1 MNLQLLTGVLNGE
14 GLENFASQLN
24 ASTEETKKGLD
35 VALPNILDALNNTIL
50 TAEGAETLN
59 QELDKSDFSSLGNL
73 IDYLKNPNLA
83 QGARIL
89 SKLLGENTE
98 NIIQTIAKMSGLNL
112 GSSTKMLQMLV
123 PLVIG
128 TLGQVKKETNLDVKG
143 MSSIISIVSTALKA
157 EGGAAGLISMFSG
170 ALGGENKGNNMAEGL
185 LDIAGGLFSKK

>member
-59 QELDKSDFSSLGNL
+59 QELDKNDFSSLGNL